1 MRHHTIDDVDKQIIN
16 MLVENGRTSYADIAK
31 AVGMKSPSVIDR
43 VKRLENLGIIEG
55 YSVEINYK
63 KMGYDII
70 AFIGISI
77 DNAKHVDDFE
87 EIVLQLDKDIISCQ
101 HVTGEFTFLLKA
113 ISRNTNSLSTLIKKI
128 RNVSGVDRT
137 NTILVFST
145 MMDKKRPV

>member
-1 MRHHTIDDVDKQIIN
+1 MRHHNIDDVDKQIIN

-43 VKRLENLGIIEG
+43 VKRLEKLGIIKG
-55 YSVEINYK
+55 YHVDIDYK

-87 EIVLQLDKDIISCQ
+87 ETVLSLDKDIISCH

-128 RNVSGVDRT
+128 RNVPGVDRT
-137 NTILVFST
+137 NTILVFSSI
-145 MMDKKRPV
+145 MERKRSV